1 MCGQPARGRTHGGEG
16 ARAGMHALNADAQ
29 RSCVVEHRGDMR
41 TGTWVAH
48 QEDRGGGPAPMR
60 WLPFNTMARL
70 DNDAWRNVMLSL
82 LARLRA
88 LRRDDRG
95 QDLIEYA
102 LLAGL
107 IALGSVL
114 LLGQAG
120 DQVEAIW
127 TQIVAALTDAAT
139 P

>member
-1 MCGQPARGRTHGGEG
+1 
-16 ARAGMHALNADAQ
+16 
-29 RSCVVEHRGDMR
+29 
-41 TGTWVAH
+41 
-48 QEDRGGGPAPMR
+48 
-60 WLPFNTMARL
+60 
-70 DNDAWRNVMLSL
+70 MLSL
-82 LARLRA
+82 LIRLRA
-88 LRRDDRG
+88 LTRDDRG

-107 IALGSVL
+107 IALGSVV

-120 DQVEAIW
+120 TQVASIW

>member
-1 MCGQPARGRTHGGEG
+1 MV
-16 ARAGMHALNADAQ
+16 N
-29 RSCVVEHRGDMR
+29 
-41 TGTWVAH
+41 
-48 QEDRGGGPAPMR
+48 
-60 WLPFNTMARL
+60 
-70 DNDAWRNVMLSL
+70 MLL
-82 LARLRA
+82 RLRA
-88 LRRDDRG
+88 LARDVSG

-120 DQVEAIW
+120 TQVASIW

>member
-1 MCGQPARGRTHGGEG
+1 
-16 ARAGMHALNADAQ
+16 
-29 RSCVVEHRGDMR
+29 
-41 TGTWVAH
+41 
-48 QEDRGGGPAPMR
+48 
-60 WLPFNTMARL
+60 
-70 DNDAWRNVMLSL
+70 MLSL
-82 LARLRA
+82 LTRLRA
-88 LRRDDRG
+88 LTRDDRG

-120 DQVEAIW
+120 TQVEAIW
-127 TQIVAALTDAAT
+127 TQIVSALTTAAT